1 MPFCS
6 IATASGKPLL
16 EEVLHADL
24 TQADLT
30 QATLLL
36 LLQSLQLC
44 VSIHPYWS
52 VSIV

>member
-1 MPFCS
+1 M
-6 IATASGKPLL
+6 ASGKPLL
-16 EEVLHADL
+16 EEVLHADLTQADL

-44 VSIHPYWS
+44 VSIHPYCS
-52 VSIV
+52 ASIV